1 MPSPEDAETL
11 IALTQGVD
19 HIARE
24 AEAHWGVGRLPLLVG
39 DDLRAK
45 FARQGL
51 RWRNAMEDAW
61 SSKMLTRDQLESAKS
76 SSAGMQRA
84 WLALDA
90 QAKANGAPSLSPNV
104 WEVQLSDGSICAIT
118 RTGAE
123 AGAAIREGRLLNVW
137 TLEEVA
143 RAIEA
148 FPGVVRAAK
157 ETFPGATVVGFHER
171 KSGKE
176 LYDDPIPFD

>member
-11 IALTQGVD
+11 TALTQGVD

-24 AEAHWGVGRLPLLVG
+24 AEAHWGVGRLPLLVS

-51 RWRNAMEDAW
+51 RWRTAMEDAW
-61 SSKMLTRDQLESAKS
+61 SSKMLTRDQLEAAQAS
-76 SSAGMQRA
+76 SGAMQRA

-90 QAKANGAPSLSPNV
+90 QAKANGAAPLSPDV
-104 WEVQLSDGSICAIT
+104 WEVALSDGSLCAIT
-118 RTGAE
+118 RTGTE
-123 AGAAIREGRLLNVW
+123 ASAVIREGRLLNVW

-148 FPGVVRAAK
+148 FPDIVRASK
-157 ETFPGATVVGFHER
+157 EVFPGAKVVGFSER
-171 KSGKE
+171 RSGKFE
-176 LYDDPIPFD
+176 PDSEVPF